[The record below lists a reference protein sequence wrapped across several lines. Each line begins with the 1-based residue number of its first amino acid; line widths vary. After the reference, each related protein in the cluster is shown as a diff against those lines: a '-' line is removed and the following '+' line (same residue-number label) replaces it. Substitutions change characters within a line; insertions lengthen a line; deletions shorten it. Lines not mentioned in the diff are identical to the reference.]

1 MIIRKQKPG
10 VHAYRDWKSESG
22 QALTELGLVLPVLM
36 AMLLGTV
43 ELARVAYAAIEVS
56 NAAHAGAQYGAQ
68 SIFYA
73 HDSTGILNAAANDAA
88 NITLSGTTPTLTYT
102 CSDGTAP
109 SGSPLTCTSSTATV
123 VAILTVVTTTSFN
136 PFFHLSGLGTTFTL
150 TGRDQQTVLIQ

>member
-1 MIIRKQKPG
+1 MIIRKQRPG
-10 VHAYRDWKSESG
+10 VHPYRDWKSESG

-68 SIFYA
+68 SVFYA
-73 HDSTGILNAAANDAA
+73 NDSTGIENAAANDAA
-88 NITLSGTTPTLTYT
+88 NITLSSTTPTLTYT
-102 CSDGTAP
+102 CSDGTTP
-109 SGSPLTCTSSTATV
+109 SGSPLTCASSTATV
-123 VAILTVVTTTSFN
+123 EAILTVVTTTSFN